1 MNINRIGLFSLPR
14 AGMRGLEGVEYA
26 RSLGVRLYEPLAV
39 EGYPTEDDALRLRDR
54 AAELGMTMPC
64 LSTAADL
71 NGADRRE
78 QAAELK
84 RLARM
89 AAKMNIPLL
98 HHTLLPELDCEKPRL
113 PFGEV
118 LERVLPLARE
128 VFDEA
133 AALGVRCV
141 YEGQGL
147 YFNGCERFG
156 EFLDRLER
164 PAGVVL
170 DTGNVCFAGE
180 DAARFAEVFA
190 DRIAHVHV
198 KDFAF
203 SDEGGEYRL
212 AGGRWASPA
221 VLGEGDLPVAE
232 CMAIL
237 RRIGYKGSVMLEHGV
252 SEAEQRR
259 CLRALEEML

>member
-1 MNINRIGLFSLPR
+1 M
-14 AGMRGLEGVEYA
+14 
-26 RSLGVRLYEPLAV
+26 
-39 EGYPTEDDALRLRDR
+39 
-54 AAELGMTMPC
+54 
-64 LSTAADL
+64 
-71 NGADRRE
+71 
-78 QAAELK
+78 
-84 RLARM
+84 
-89 AAKMNIPLL
+89 
-98 HHTLLPELDCEKPRL
+98 
-113 PFGEV
+113 
-118 LERVLPLARE
+118 
-128 VFDEA
+128 
-133 AALGVRCV
+133 
-141 YEGQGL
+141 
-147 YFNGCERFG
+147 
-156 EFLDRLER
+156 
-164 PAGVVL
+164 VL

-232 CMAIL
+232 CMTIL
-237 RRIGYKGSVMLEHGV
+237 RRIGYKGSIMLEHGV

>member
-1 MNINRIGLFSLPR
+1 
-14 AGMRGLEGVEYA
+14 
-26 RSLGVRLYEPLAV
+26 
-39 EGYPTEDDALRLRDR
+39 
-54 AAELGMTMPC
+54 MTMPC

-84 RLARM
+84 WLARM
-89 AAKMNIPLL
+89 AVKMGIPLL

-156 EFLDRLER
+156 
-164 PAGVVL
+164 
-170 DTGNVCFAGE
+170 
-180 DAARFAEVFA
+180 
-190 DRIAHVHV
+190 
-198 KDFAF
+198 
-203 SDEGGEYRL
+203 
-212 AGGRWASPA
+212 
-221 VLGEGDLPVAE
+221 
-232 CMAIL
+232 
-237 RRIGYKGSVMLEHGV
+237 
-252 SEAEQRR
+252 
-259 CLRALEEML
+259 

>member
-1 MNINRIGLFSLPR
+1 MSINRIGLFSLPR
-14 AGMRGLEGVEYA
+14 PGMRGLEGVEYA
-26 RSLGVRLYEPLAV
+26 RSLGVRLYEPLAAD
-39 EGYPTEDDALRLRDR
+39 GYPTEDDALRLRGR
-54 AAELGMTMPC
+54 AAELGMTLPC
-64 LSTAADL
+64 LSTAANL

-89 AAKMNIPLL
+89 AARMGIPLL
-98 HHTLLPELDCEKPRL
+98 HHTLLPELDCRKPRM

-147 YFNGCERFG
+147 YFNGCEGFG
-156 EFLDRLER
+156 EFLDRLNR

-180 DAARFAEVFA
+180 DAARFAEAFA
-190 DRIAHVHV
+190 DRVVHVHV

-212 AGGRWASPA
+212 ADGRWASPA

-237 RRIGYKGSVMLEHGV
+237 RRSGYKGSVMLEHGV

-259 CLRALEEML
+259 CLRALEAML

>member
-1 MNINRIGLFSLPR
+1 MSTNRIGLFSLPR

-26 RSLGVRLYEPLAV
+26 KSLGVGLYEPLAV
-39 EGYPTEDDALRLRDR
+39 NGYPSEDDALRLRDR
-54 AAELGMTMPC
+54 AAELGMAMPC

-71 NGADRRE
+71 NGADRAE

-89 AAKMNIPLL
+89 AAKMHIPLL
-98 HHTLLPELDCEKPRL
+98 HSTLLPELDCTKPRL

-118 LERVLPLARE
+118 LDRVVPLARE

-147 YFNGCERFG
+147 YFNGCQRFG
-156 EFLDRLER
+156 EFLARLDR

-170 DTGNVCFAGE
+170 DTGNVCFVGE
-180 DAARFAEVFA
+180 DAAAFAETFA
-190 DRIAHVHV
+190 ERIVHVHV

-203 SDEGGEYRL
+203 SDEIGEYRL
-212 AGGRWASPA
+212 ADGRWASPA
-221 VLGEGDLPVAE
+221 VLGEGDLPVNE
-232 CMAIL
+232 CMEIL
-237 RRIGYKGSVMLEHGV
+237 RKIGYQGCVMLEHGV
-252 SEAEQRR
+252 SEDEQRR
-259 CLRALEEML
+259 CLHALEKML